1 MLSLA
6 ILFVSVFLRVCESGT
21 KDPSVINNNNNNN
34 NNNDNKPDLSN
45 LPEKFSY
52 LSRSCKDIKEQYGV
66 AEDGLYFLTTKTGV
80 IYQTFCDM
88 TTDGGGW
95 TLVGSVHENNIYGKC
110 TLGDR
115 WSSQQG
121 NDARLPEGDGNWSN
135 RVSFGSAEG
144 ATGDDYKN
152 PGYYDIKASDVS
164 VWHVP
169 NNAEMMHWRD
179 TAILRYHTETKF
191 FLLHGENLYEL
202 FQRYPVRYKGGV
214 CQTNNGPAI
223 PIVYDFGNKESTS
236 NLYGPHTKSQC
247 EPGYIHF
254 RVFNN
259 EQAALAICSGVKAT
273 GCHAEHFCLGGGGFF
288 AEGNP
293 LQCGDFSGWDW
304 SGYGTGV
311 GYSASKEMTESA
323 MLMFYR

>member
-1 MLSLA
+1 MLSLV
-6 ILFVSVFLRVCESGT
+6 ILFVSVFLSVCESGT
-21 KDPSVINNNNNNN
+21 KDPCVINNNNN
-34 NNNDNKPDLSN
+34 NNNDNKPDLSS

-52 LSRSCKDIKEQYGV
+52 LSRSCKEIKEQYGV

-95 TLVGSVHENNIYGKC
+95 TLVGSVHENNLYGKC

-304 SGYGTGV
+304 SGYGTGA